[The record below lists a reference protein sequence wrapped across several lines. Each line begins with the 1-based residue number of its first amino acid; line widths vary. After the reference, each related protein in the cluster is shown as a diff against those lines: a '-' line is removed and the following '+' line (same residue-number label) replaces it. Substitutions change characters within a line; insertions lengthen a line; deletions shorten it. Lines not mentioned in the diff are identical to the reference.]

1 MRWFKYCK
9 FLMVCCLVAVFS
21 GCEEDDDYRGYMLSG
36 RWFGNLGMMVDGQP
50 AIGSDLEFI
59 PQDYGGYTQGYGYE
73 TDYYYGWR
81 GRVEIVEHYF
91 TWTVSKA
98 QKFGKGLLRFYFM
111 SKRNVCFVRLYGSER
126 LPYPCNLA
134 MNFLR
139 STIKRRCS
147 PSPMVPVSSSAMT
160 LKVSLRPSIPVST
173 AVAVMVLPK
182 AVGLR

>member
-73 TDYYYGWR
+73 TDYYWLAGSGGNCR
-81 GRVEIVEHYF
+81 
-91 TWTVSKA
+91 A
-98 QKFGKGLLRFYFM
+98 LLY
-111 SKRNVCFVRLYGSER
+111 LDG
-126 LPYPCNLA
+126 
-134 MNFLR
+134 
-139 STIKRRCS
+139 KRRHY
-147 PSPMVPVSSSAMT
+147 
-160 LKVSLRPSIPVST
+160 
-173 AVAVMVLPK
+173 LP
-182 AVGLR
+182 AFR

>member
-73 TDYYYGWR
+73 TDYYYG
-81 GRVEIVEHYF
+81 
-91 TWTVSKA
+91 
-98 QKFGKGLLRFYFM
+98 
-111 SKRNVCFVRLYGSER
+111 SER
-126 LPYPCNLA
+126 LSYPCNLA

>member
-1 MRWFKYCK
+1 MCENCK
-9 FLMVCCLVAVFS
+9 CRFS
-21 GCEEDDDYRGYMLSG
+21 HASQQVILICSE
-36 RWFGNLGMMVDGQP
+36 
-50 AIGSDLEFI
+50 
-59 PQDYGGYTQGYGYE
+59 
-73 TDYYYGWR
+73 
-81 GRVEIVEHYF
+81 
-91 TWTVSKA
+91 SKA

-160 LKVSLRPSIPVST
+160 LKSQFTSFNS
-173 AVAVMVLPK
+173 
-182 AVGLR
+182 G

>member
-91 TWTVSKA
+91 TWTVRD
-98 QKFGKGLLRFYFM
+98 GIIYLRFDNPELDCNIRDRVCLPIISRAIWMGCIHPHGLRCVTM
-111 SKRNVCFVRLYGSER
+111 SVIGMIMDIGVQAILTVTVPMSGVTAYKFIRRFRNV
-126 LPYPCNLA
+126 
-134 MNFLR
+134 
-139 STIKRRCS
+139 
-147 PSPMVPVSSSAMT
+147 
-160 LKVSLRPSIPVST
+160 
-173 AVAVMVLPK
+173 
-182 AVGLR
+182 

>member
-81 GRVEIVEHYF
+81 GGNCR
-91 TWTVSKA
+91 A
-98 QKFGKGLLRFYFM
+98 LLY
-111 SKRNVCFVRLYGSER
+111 LDG
-126 LPYPCNLA
+126 
-134 MNFLR
+134 
-139 STIKRRCS
+139 KRRHY
-147 PSPMVPVSSSAMT
+147 
-160 LKVSLRPSIPVST
+160 
-173 AVAVMVLPK
+173 LP
-182 AVGLR
+182 AFR

>member
-73 TDYYYGWR
+73 TDYWLAGSGGNCR
-81 GRVEIVEHYF
+81 
-91 TWTVSKA
+91 A
-98 QKFGKGLLRFYFM
+98 LLY
-111 SKRNVCFVRLYGSER
+111 LDG
-126 LPYPCNLA
+126 
-134 MNFLR
+134 
-139 STIKRRCS
+139 KRRHY
-147 PSPMVPVSSSAMT
+147 
-160 LKVSLRPSIPVST
+160 
-173 AVAVMVLPK
+173 LP
-182 AVGLR
+182 AFR

>member
-73 TDYYYGWR
+73 TDYYLRLAGSGGNCR
-81 GRVEIVEHYF
+81 
-91 TWTVSKA
+91 A
-98 QKFGKGLLRFYFM
+98 LLY
-111 SKRNVCFVRLYGSER
+111 LDG
-126 LPYPCNLA
+126 
-134 MNFLR
+134 
-139 STIKRRCS
+139 KRRHY
-147 PSPMVPVSSSAMT
+147 
-160 LKVSLRPSIPVST
+160 
-173 AVAVMVLPK
+173 LP
-182 AVGLR
+182 AFR

>member
-21 GCEEDDDYRGYMLSG
+21 GGEEDDDYRGYMLSG

-81 GRVEIVEHYF
+81 GRVEIVE
-91 TWTVSKA
+91 
-98 QKFGKGLLRFYFM
+98 
-111 SKRNVCFVRLYGSER
+111 LYLDG
-126 LPYPCNLA
+126 
-134 MNFLR
+134 
-139 STIKRRCS
+139 KRRHY
-147 PSPMVPVSSSAMT
+147 
-160 LKVSLRPSIPVST
+160 
-173 AVAVMVLPK
+173 LP
-182 AVGLR
+182 AFR

>member
-91 TWTVSKA
+91 TWTVRD
-98 QKFGKGLLRFYFM
+98 GIIYLRFDM
-111 SKRNVCFVRLYGSER
+111 SVIGMIMDIGVQAILTVTVPMSGVTAYKFIRRFRNV
-126 LPYPCNLA
+126 
-134 MNFLR
+134 
-139 STIKRRCS
+139 
-147 PSPMVPVSSSAMT
+147 
-160 LKVSLRPSIPVST
+160 
-173 AVAVMVLPK
+173 
-182 AVGLR
+182 

>member
-73 TDYYYGWR
+73 TDYYYGCGNCR
-81 GRVEIVEHYF
+81 
-91 TWTVSKA
+91 A
-98 QKFGKGLLRFYFM
+98 LLY
-111 SKRNVCFVRLYGSER
+111 LDG
-126 LPYPCNLA
+126 
-134 MNFLR
+134 
-139 STIKRRCS
+139 KRRHY
-147 PSPMVPVSSSAMT
+147 
-160 LKVSLRPSIPVST
+160 
-173 AVAVMVLPK
+173 LP
-182 AVGLR
+182 AFR

>member
-73 TDYYYGWR
+73 TDYYYGWGSGGNCR
-81 GRVEIVEHYF
+81 
-91 TWTVSKA
+91 A
-98 QKFGKGLLRFYFM
+98 LLY
-111 SKRNVCFVRLYGSER
+111 LDG
-126 LPYPCNLA
+126 
-134 MNFLR
+134 
-139 STIKRRCS
+139 KRRHY
-147 PSPMVPVSSSAMT
+147 
-160 LKVSLRPSIPVST
+160 
-173 AVAVMVLPK
+173 LP
-182 AVGLR
+182 AFR

>member
-91 TWTVSKA
+91 TWTVRD
-98 QKFGKGLLRFYFM
+98 GIIYLRFDNRKHSVNHVFSSPTSIINFT
-111 SKRNVCFVRLYGSER
+111 SKKPSYDDTR
-126 LPYPCNLA
+126 
-134 MNFLR
+134 R
-139 STIKRRCS
+139 SGRDNELLQR
-147 PSPMVPVSSSAMT
+147 AQND
-160 LKVSLRPSIPVST
+160 L
-173 AVAVMVLPK
+173 
-182 AVGLR
+182 

>member
-73 TDYYYGWR
+73 IRLAGSGGNCR
-81 GRVEIVEHYF
+81 
-91 TWTVSKA
+91 A
-98 QKFGKGLLRFYFM
+98 LLY
-111 SKRNVCFVRLYGSER
+111 LDG
-126 LPYPCNLA
+126 
-134 MNFLR
+134 
-139 STIKRRCS
+139 KRRHY
-147 PSPMVPVSSSAMT
+147 
-160 LKVSLRPSIPVST
+160 
-173 AVAVMVLPK
+173 LP
-182 AVGLR
+182 AFR

>member
-1 MRWFKYCK
+1 
-9 FLMVCCLVAVFS
+9 MVCCLVAVLS

-91 TWTVSKA
+91 T
-98 QKFGKGLLRFYFM
+98 
-111 SKRNVCFVRLYGSER
+111 
-126 LPYPCNLA
+126 
-134 MNFLR
+134 
-139 STIKRRCS
+139 
-147 PSPMVPVSSSAMT
+147 
-160 LKVSLRPSIPVST
+160 
-173 AVAVMVLPK
+173 
-182 AVGLR
+182 